1 MHQLNRSAE
10 APGQATGPARG
21 AEPAQAD
28 RPPPSDEIAAP
39 EPASSTYKRTRVV
52 RRPLGLAGFAFSVAF
67 FCLSQTPSMLPRSPI
82 LQGAVS
88 GVTAAMGYGLGATL
102 GALARRFRWWEPD
115 PRIVR
120 VAWWVLI
127 VVAPLLG
134 LLFLA
139 LGTGWQQELR
149 ERLDMDRMQTYDI
162 IRIVGVAVLVFVL
175 ILLVARLL
183 RLATRALA
191 RLLGRFV
198 PKPVAY
204 GAGVLV
210 VTYIGIG
217 FVEDF
222 LMSNLVTVANQTA
235 SLANGRTTHGITAP
249 TSPQLSGSPASL
261 VEWRSLGQKG
271 RDFVGTA
278 PTRVEL
284 GAFAGTEAA
293 EPIRVYV
300 GLESAGSVAERAE
313 LAVREMERTG
323 AFDRAVIAVIITTG
337 TGWVDADVADSLE
350 YMYAGDTALVTI
362 QYSYLPSW
370 LSFMVDKSKAT
381 DAAAAL
387 IGAVQAEWAALPAE
401 SRPKLVVFGE
411 SLGSYGTETTFGD
424 LDSMATGADGILLVG
439 PPFANPIWG
448 ELVNG
453 RDEGT
458 PVWNPVY
465 EDGEDV
471 LFVQDAAEL
480 RSPPGSHDVP
490 NVMYLQNSSDPVVWW
505 NPQLLYRAP
514 EWLDEPRGPDLSPDM
529 SWYPGVTFWQTVVD
543 LGFSTTVPSGHGHV
557 YGSSVADAW
566 AALLQPPDWTTED
579 TVRLRARLDTR

>member
-1 MHQLNRSAE
+1 VHQLNRPAE
-10 APGQATGPARG
+10 IPGQPVELAG
-21 AEPAQAD
+21 AAQHGQAD
-28 RPPPSDEIAAP
+28 QPSPAP
-39 EPASSTYKRTRVV
+39 EPAAHVPARSGYSRSRVV
-52 RRPLGLAGFAFSVAF
+52 RRRLGLAGFAFSVTF

-88 GVTAAMGYGLGATL
+88 GVTAAIGYGLGATL
-102 GALARRFRWWEPD
+102 GALVRRFRWWQPD
-115 PRIVR
+115 PWAARIVWR
-120 VAWWVLI
+120 VLF
-127 VVAPLLG
+127 VVAPLVG

-149 ERLDMDRMQTYDI
+149 ERLDMGRMQTYDI
-162 IRIVGVAVLVFVL
+162 VRIVGIAVLVFAL

-191 RLLGRFV
+191 RLLGRIV

-204 GAGVLV
+204 GVGFLV
-210 VTYIGIG
+210 VGYLCVG

-222 LMSNLVTVANQTA
+222 LISNVVTVANQTA
-235 SLANGRTTHGITAP
+235 SLANGRTSPGITAP
-249 TSPQLSGSPASL
+249 TSAELSGSPASL
-261 VEWRSLGQKG
+261 VAWDSLGQKG

-278 PTRVEL
+278 PTSEEL
-284 GAFAGTEAA
+284 GAFAGTQADD
-293 EPIRVYV
+293 PIRVYV
-300 GLESAGSVAERAE
+300 GLDSAGTVEQRAE

-323 AFDRAVIAVIITTG
+323 AFDRAVVAVIITTG
-337 TGWVDADVADSLE
+337 TGWVDPDVAESLE
-350 YMYAGDTALVTI
+350 HMYAGDTALVSM

-381 DAAAAL
+381 DAASAL
-387 IGAVQAEWAALPAE
+387 IGAVHAEWEALPAE
-401 SRPKLVVFGE
+401 SRPKLVLFGE

-424 LDSMATGADGILLVG
+424 LDSMAAGADGVLLVG
-439 PPFANPIWG
+439 PPFANPIWS
-448 ELVNG
+448 ELVEG

-465 EDGEDV
+465 DDGSAV
-471 LFVQDAAEL
+471 LFVQDSSEL
-480 RSPPGSHDVP
+480 RSRTGSDDVP
-490 NVMYLQNSSDPVVWW
+490 TVMYLQNSSDPVVWW

-514 EWLDEPRGPDLSPDM
+514 EWLDEPRGPDISPDM

-543 LGFSTTVPSGHGHV
+543 LAFSTTVPTGHGHV

-566 AALLQPPDWTTED
+566 AALVQPPDWTTAD
-579 TVRLRARLDTR
+579 TERLRALLDTR

>member
-1 MHQLNRSAE
+1 MTL
-10 APGQATGPARG
+10 
-21 AEPAQAD
+21 PAQAAHPANAAD
-28 RPPPSDEIAAP
+28 SAPTDQSPPSDEPAAQDP
-39 EPASSTYKRTRVV
+39 VRSRYSRSRVV
-52 RRPLGLAGFAFSVAF
+52 RRRLGLAGFAFSVAF
-67 FCLSQTPSMLPRSPI
+67 FCLSQTPSMLPRSPV

-102 GALARRFRWWEPD
+102 GALVRRFRWWEPD
-115 PRIVR
+115 PRIARIVWR
-120 VAWWVLI
+120 VLF

-149 ERLDMDRMQTYDI
+149 QRLDMDRMQTYDI

-175 ILLVARLL
+175 ILLIARLL

-191 RLLGRFV
+191 RLLGRIV

-204 GAGVLV
+204 SVGFLV
-210 VTYIGIG
+210 VVYLGVG

-222 LMSNLVTVANQTA
+222 LMSNMVTVANQTA
-235 SLANGRTTHGITAP
+235 SLANGRTSPGITVP
-249 TSPQLSGSPASL
+249 TSPQLSGSSASL
-261 VEWRSLGQKG
+261 VPWRSLGQKG

-278 PTRVEL
+278 PNREEL
-284 GAFAGTEAA
+284 GRFAGAPAA
-293 EPIRVYV
+293 DPIRVYV
-300 GLESAGSVAERAE
+300 GLDSAGSVDQRAQ

-323 AFDRAVIAVIITTG
+323 AFERAVIAVIITTG
-337 TGWVDADVADSLE
+337 TGWVDEDVADSLE
-350 YMYAGDTALVTI
+350 YLYAGDTALVTM

-381 DAAAAL
+381 EAASAL
-387 IGAVQAEWAALPAE
+387 IGAVHAEWAAQPAD
-401 SRPKLVVFGE
+401 SRPKLVLFGE

-424 LDSMATGADGILLVG
+424 LESMAAGADGTLLVG
-439 PPFANPIWG
+439 PPFANPIWR
-448 ELVNG
+448 ELVDG
-453 RDEGT
+453 RAAGT
-458 PVWNPVY
+458 PVWHPVY
-465 EDGEDV
+465 DDGEEV
-471 LFVQDAAEL
+471 LFVHDATEL
-480 RSPPGSHDVP
+480 RSPSDPQEVP

-514 EWLDEPRGPDLSPDM
+514 AWLDEPRGPDLSPDM

-543 LGFSTTVPSGHGHV
+543 LGFSTTVPTGHGHV

-566 AALLQPPDWTTED
+566 AALLQPPDWTTAD
-579 TVRLRARLDTR
+579 TIRLRELLDTR

>member
-1 MHQLNRSAE
+1 MHELNPPTQVPAQTAGPANAAELAE
-10 APGQATGPARG
+10 ADESQPSGQPTSQVPI
-21 AEPAQAD
+21 
-28 RPPPSDEIAAP
+28 RPRYS
-39 EPASSTYKRTRVV
+39 RTRIV
-52 RRPLGLAGFAFSVAF
+52 RRGLGLAGFAFSVVF

-102 GALARRFRWWEPD
+102 GALVRRFRWWEPD
-115 PRIVR
+115 PRIAR
-120 VAWWVLI
+120 VAWWVLF

-162 IRIVGVAVLVFVL
+162 VRIVGVAVLVFVL

-204 GAGVLV
+204 GVGFLV
-210 VTYIGIG
+210 VVYLGVG

-235 SLANGRTTHGITAP
+235 SLANGRTSHGITAP
-249 TSPQLSGSPASL
+249 TSPQLSDSPASL

-271 RDFVGTA
+271 RDFIGTA

-293 EPIRVYV
+293 DPIRVYV
-300 GLESAGSVAERAE
+300 GLDSAASVAERAE

-350 YMYAGDTALVTI
+350 YMYAGDTALVTM

-381 DAAAAL
+381 DAASAL
-387 IGAVQAEWAALPAE
+387 IGAVQAEWAALPA

-424 LDSMATGADGILLVG
+424 LDSMAAGADGILLVG
-439 PPFANPIWG
+439 PPFANPIWR
-448 ELVNG
+448 ELVES

-458 PVWNPVY
+458 PMWNPVY
-465 EDGEDV
+465 DDSEEV

-480 RSPPGSHDVP
+480 RSPSGSHDVP

-543 LGFSTTVPSGHGHV
+543 LGFSTTMPTGHRHV

>member
-1 MHQLNRSAE
+1 
-10 APGQATGPARG
+10 
-21 AEPAQAD
+21 
-28 RPPPSDEIAAP
+28 
-39 EPASSTYKRTRVV
+39 V
-52 RRPLGLAGFAFSVAF
+52 RRGLSLAGFAFSVAF

-102 GALARRFRWWEPD
+102 GALVRRFRWWEPD
-115 PRIVR
+115 PRIAR
-120 VAWWVLI
+120 VAWWVLF

-162 IRIVGVAVLVFVL
+162 LRIVGVAVLVFAL
-175 ILLVARLL
+175 ILLIARLL
-183 RLATRALA
+183 RLATRRLA
-191 RLLGRFV
+191 RLLGRIV

-204 GAGVLV
+204 GVGFLV
-210 VTYIGIG
+210 VIYLGVG

-222 LMSNLVTVANQTA
+222 LVSNMVTVANQTA
-235 SLANGRTTHGITAP
+235 SLANGRTSPGITVP
-249 TSPQLSGSPASL
+249 TSPKLSGSAASQ
-261 VEWRSLGQKG
+261 VAWRSLGLKG

-278 PTRVEL
+278 PTRKEL
-284 GAFAGTEAA
+284 GQFAGGPAA
-293 EPIRVYV
+293 DPIRVYV
-300 GLESAGSVAERAE
+300 GLDSAGSVAERAE
-313 LAVREMERTG
+313 LAVRELQRTG

-337 TGWVDADVADSLE
+337 TGWVDEDVAESLE
-350 YMYAGDTALVTI
+350 YMYAGDTALVTM

-370 LSFMVDKSKAT
+370 ISFMVDKSKAT
-381 DAAAAL
+381 EAASAL

-401 SRPKLVVFGE
+401 SRPKLVLFGE
-411 SLGSYGTETTFGD
+411 SLGSYGTETTFGE
-424 LDSMATGADGILLVG
+424 LDRMAEGADGTLLVG

-448 ELVNG
+448 ELVSE

-465 EDGEDV
+465 DDGDAV
-471 LFVQDAAEL
+471 LFVQNAAQL
-480 RSPPGSHDVP
+480 RLGPQDVP
-490 NVMYLQNSSDPVVWW
+490 NVVYLQNSSDPVVWW

-514 EWLDEPRGPDLSPDM
+514 EWLDEPRGPDISPDM

-543 LGFSTTVPSGHGHV
+543 LGFSTPVPTGHGHV

-566 AALLQPPDWTTED
+566 AALLQPPDWTTAD
-579 TVRLRARLDTR
+579 TVRLRALLDAR